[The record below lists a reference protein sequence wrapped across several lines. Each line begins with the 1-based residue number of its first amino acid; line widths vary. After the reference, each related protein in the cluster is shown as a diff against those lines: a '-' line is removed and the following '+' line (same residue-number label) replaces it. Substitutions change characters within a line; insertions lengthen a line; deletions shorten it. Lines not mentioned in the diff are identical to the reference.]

1 MKPLA
6 PYLFSLL
13 LVLLITN
20 CNTSTNSPEARYKPG
35 TYTSSARGFVSEIE
49 VSTTFSEYEIV
60 GITIVEHNETIARP
74 GIVFAIENIPE
85 YILQKQSV
93 EVDVISGATYTSNA
107 IKEAVKNCI
116 LKAMNDA

>member
-6 PYLFSLL
+6 PYLFSLV

-20 CNTSTNSPEARYKPG
+20 CDTSTNSPEVRYKPG
-35 TYTSSARGFVSEIE
+35 TYTSSAKGFVSEIK
-49 VSTTFSEYEIV
+49 VAVTFSEYEITS
-60 GITIVEHNETIARP
+60 ITIVEHNETIARP
-74 GIVFAIENIPE
+74 GIVYAIENIPD
-85 YILQKQSV
+85 YIVQKQSV

-116 LKAMNDA
+116 LEAMNDA